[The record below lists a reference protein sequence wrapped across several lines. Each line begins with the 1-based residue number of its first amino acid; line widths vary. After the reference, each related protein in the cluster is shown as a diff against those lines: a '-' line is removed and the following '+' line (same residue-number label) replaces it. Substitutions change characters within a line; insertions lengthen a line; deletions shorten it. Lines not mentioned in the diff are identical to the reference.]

1 MFART
6 WKRRPSY
13 PGAEKVGGVAPMSYF
28 FGQPVSFSRSSPYV
42 FDVPL
47 KLTVFVRVIDG
58 RVPPLRF
65 EELALLV
72 LRTAALPLPPRSS
85 SALHPATT
93 NSAGYQLFT
102 TRLEVYAS
110 PLATCTRSTLCL
122 AVRRTCTREKKRL

>member
-1 MFART
+1 
-6 WKRRPSY
+6 
-13 PGAEKVGGVAPMSYF
+13 MSYF

-47 KLTVFVRVIDG
+47 KLTVFVRV
-58 RVPPLRF
+58 PLRF
-65 EELALLV
+65 KESALLV
-72 LRTAALPLPPRSS
+72 LRTAAALPPLSWSS
-85 SALHPATT
+85 SAPRPATT
-93 NSAGYQLFT
+93 NSAGYLLFT